1 MTALLIV
8 AAVFTPS
15 LLLVVAC
22 AWRVHGRDLL
32 NACRRITHDQPRK
45 ENPRA

>member
-15 LLLVVAC
+15 LLLVAAC
-22 AWRVHGRDLL
+22 AWRVHHRDLL
-32 NACRRITHDQPRK
+32 NACRRAIGAKTRK
-45 ENPRA
+45 EMP

>member
-15 LLLVVAC
+15 LLLVAAC

-32 NACRRITHDQPRK
+32 NACRRNAHTKPRK
-45 ENPRA
+45 ETP